1 MTVYKDTNKLVV
13 RKYDKA
19 TRKLGRCISEV
30 TDEQIGYFVKRNTG
44 LELEASSEEDCE
56 PPKKKR
62 VMAAICSERQLVVET
77 AIFGERG
84 GRRNT
89 GQELEASSEE
99 DEEDCKQ
106 PKKKGVMAAIC
117 STGVPPRRTDKK
129 TRLWKMKMEC
139 CNTIPQ
145 GN

>member
-1 MTVYKDTNKLVV
+1 MHTIVAGQ
-13 RKYDKA
+13 RKA
-19 TRKLGRCISEV
+19 SCISEV

-56 PPKKKR
+56 LPKKKR
-62 VMAAICSERQLVVET
+62 VTAAICSERQLVVET

-89 GQELEASSEE
+89 GQKLEASSEE
-99 DEEDCKQ
+99 DEEDCKP

-129 TRLWKMKMEC
+129 TRL
-139 CNTIPQ
+139 
-145 GN
+145 